1 VIDHAA
7 IRAWSIANKKARD
20 EYRARPF
27 ERPHDNAAAGYR
39 ASSKAAIQAAYRE
52 RKKEGK

>member
-27 ERPHDNAAAGYR
+27 ARPHDNAAAGYR